1 MVGLAKMGL
10 GDQCVCL
17 LSLCGR
23 EFPHQY
29 VSCPRAVV
37 KQDNGY
43 SGNKGG
49 GGKGRMV
56 LGKHYHPPHDHPRNL
71 ISSSLFRNGGCGG
84 RPCQPKN
91 VHSISN
97 TSSDH
102 PYVHT
107 TPLSHSSNQKWEGNT
122 LGNLDR
128 REFLFIS
135 FFGVARLSLSPS
147 SDLEIDDV

>member
-17 LSLCGR
+17 LCVEGNSHINMSPAR
-23 EFPHQY
+23 ELW
-29 VSCPRAVV
+29 SNKIMAIREI
-37 KQDNGY
+37 KEEEEKNGWLA
-43 SGNKGG
+43 
-49 GGKGRMV
+49 GRMV
-56 LGKHYHPPHDHPRNL
+56 LGKHYHPPRPSRNL
-71 ISSSLFRNGGCGG
+71 ISFSLFRNGGCGG

-107 TPLSHSSNQKWEGNT
+107 PKDSPLSHSSHQKWEGNT

-128 REFLFIS
+128 
-135 FFGVARLSLSPS
+135 
-147 SDLEIDDV
+147 